1 MILSNLL
8 WTDLKALAQFLSVSV
23 SGVGSEELAKR
34 CMKAIA
40 DRCGV
45 KVKTRRNREVK
56 LTSELPPLVIST
68 HERADVLVYNED
80 GSKVA
85 LLIEVN
91 SSHMLFTERKAV
103 LGAADMIRFLR
114 NSNIMFSGFT
124 SFVFP
129 KIGSRQ
135 CIIKVT
141 VKWQELRF
149 VYSLQR
155 LPDMQEALDAVQDVL
170 KCQMSAVPTLPEAIE
185 HQLML
190 LSQDDLNWI
199 SSDDPFQVPS
209 SRNIIVADC
218 RFKVYVMWD
227 RETLFAI
234 YNCCCTL

>member
-1 MILSNLL
+1 M
-8 WTDLKALAQFLSVSV
+8 SV
-23 SGVGSEELAKR
+23 SGVGSDELAER

-91 SSHMLFTERKAV
+91 SSPMLFTERKAV

-114 NSNIMFSGFT
+114 ISSIMFSGFT

-135 CIIKVT
+135 CVPDHT
-141 VKWQELRF
+141 LEYLFQ
-149 VYSLQR
+149 SGR
-155 LPDMQEALDAVQDVL
+155 L
-170 KCQMSAVPTLPEAIE
+170 
-185 HQLML
+185 
-190 LSQDDLNWI
+190 
-199 SSDDPFQVPS
+199 
-209 SRNIIVADC
+209 
-218 RFKVYVMWD
+218 
-227 RETLFAI
+227 
-234 YNCCCTL
+234 

>member
-1 MILSNLL
+1 M
-8 WTDLKALAQFLSVSV
+8 SV
-23 SGVGSEELAKR
+23 SGVGSDELAER

-91 SSHMLFTERKAV
+91 SSPMLFTERKAV
-103 LGAADMIRFLR
+103 LGAADMIRFHR
-114 NSNIMFSGFT
+114 ISSIMFSGFT

-135 CIIKVT
+135 CVPDHT
-141 VKWQELRF
+141 LEYLFQ
-149 VYSLQR
+149 SGR
-155 LPDMQEALDAVQDVL
+155 L
-170 KCQMSAVPTLPEAIE
+170 
-185 HQLML
+185 
-190 LSQDDLNWI
+190 
-199 SSDDPFQVPS
+199 
-209 SRNIIVADC
+209 
-218 RFKVYVMWD
+218 
-227 RETLFAI
+227 
-234 YNCCCTL
+234 